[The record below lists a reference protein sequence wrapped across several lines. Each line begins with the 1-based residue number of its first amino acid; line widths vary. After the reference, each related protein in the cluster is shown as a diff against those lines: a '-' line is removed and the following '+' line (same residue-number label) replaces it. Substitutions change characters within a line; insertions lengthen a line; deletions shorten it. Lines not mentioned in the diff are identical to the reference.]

1 MILIRNCELYTPIF
15 EGKKDVL
22 VGGAKILAIGNNLN
36 PPASWKAAELDA
48 SGLIMIPG
56 LIDGHVHIA
65 GAGGEGGPS
74 SRTPEL
80 PLQRFLEA
88 GVTTAIGCLGTDGIT
103 RNVESVLMKVKG
115 LRQQGISSWMY
126 TGSYQVPPPT
136 ILGDV
141 AKDLAV
147 IEEVIGVGEIALSD
161 HRSSFPTTTE
171 LIKLVGQARVG
182 AMLGK
187 KSGVINIHMGDFK
200 DPFKP
205 LYDASIEGKFP
216 LKQFLPT
223 HCNRNAWIFEDAK
236 SYGKHGYVDITAS
249 AYPYFPDEEIKPS
262 KAMAELLKAGVP
274 LEHITLTSDGGGSL
288 PLFDAD
294 GNLVKIEIGYPNSIL
309 TEITDAVRHDGIP
322 IEKAIAL
329 CTSNIASILKLES
342 KGRIAK
348 EMDADLAILDKDFN
362 LVHVI
367 AMGKLLVRDGE
378 LI

>member
-1 MILIRNCELYTPIF
+1 MILIRNCELYTPAF

-22 VGGAKILAIGNNLN
+22 VGGTKILAIANELKV
-36 PPASWKAAELDA
+36 PAGWELAEVNA

-74 SRTPEL
+74 SRTTEL
-80 PLQRFLEA
+80 PLHRFLEA

-141 AKDLAV
+141 AKDLALV
-147 IEEVIGVGEIALSD
+147 EEVIGVGEIALSD

-171 LIKLVGQARVG
+171 LVKLVNQARLG
-182 AMLGK
+182 AMLGG
-187 KSGVINIHMGDFK
+187 KSGILNIHMGDFK

-205 LYDASIEGKFP
+205 LYDASIEGRFP

-223 HCNRNAWIFEDAK
+223 HCNRNEWIFKDAK
-236 SYGKHGYVDITAS
+236 SYGKQGYIDITAS
-249 AYPYFPDEEIKPS
+249 AYPYFPDDEIKPA
-262 KAMAELLKAGVP
+262 KALAELLKAGVP

-288 PLFDAD
+288 PSFDAD
-294 GNLVKIEIGYPNSIL
+294 GNLVKIEIGYPKSIL
-309 TEITDAVRHDGIP
+309 TEIADAVKFEGIT
-322 IEKAIAL
+322 IEQAVCIA
-329 CTSNIASILKLES
+329 TINIAKTLKLES

-348 EMDADLAILDKDFN
+348 DMDADLVILDQDFN

-367 AMGKLLVRDGE
+367 AMGKPMLRDGE
-378 LI
+378 MI